1 MSDAI
6 QSDGNALRP
15 VRRTGPAP
23 ARRAS
28 RASRKGPVRRLVSI
42 FFAVLLVAAVLVTV
56 DFLRFLGKV
65 DDTPPENPRA
75 EGIVALTGGSARID
89 GALALLAANRADRL
103 LISGVN
109 PSVGRRDI
117 ASTIDSG
124 THEPLDPRVDLGHV
138 ARDTIGNADEAKSWA
153 EAHKFRSLI
162 VVTSDYHMPRSMVEL
177 AGAMPGVELIPYPVS
192 NPQLEMERWWRH
204 ATSVRLLLAEY
215 VKYTLARARLVFG
228 TPRATRGA

>member
-6 QSDGNALRP
+6 PSDLDALRA
-15 VRRTGPAP
+15 VRRTSPAP

-28 RASRKGPVRRLVSI
+28 GTTPKRPLRRLVSY
-42 FFAVLLVAAVLVTV
+42 FLAFLLVVAVVITV
-56 DFLRFLGKV
+56 DFLRFLSQV
-65 DDTPPENPRA
+65 DDTPPADPRA

-89 GALALLAANRADRL
+89 GALALLEANRADRL

-109 PSVGRRDI
+109 PSVGRREI
-117 ASTIDSG
+117 ASTVENRSR
-124 THEPLDPRVDLGHV
+124 EALDPRVDLGHV

-153 EAHKFRSLI
+153 DAHRFHSLI

-177 AGAMPGVELIPYPVS
+177 GSAMPSVELIPYPVT
-192 NPQLEMERWWRH
+192 NPQLEMDRWWRH

-215 VKYTLARARLVFG
+215 VKYTLARARLVLG
-228 TPRATRGA
+228 SPRGTRGT